1 MGGSG
6 AAPLAFGGLLLGMGA
21 LVVSASEGL
30 GVEAPPE
37 HFLYQSKSECHFSNG
52 TQRIR
57 ALDRYFFD
65 RQELFYFDSDR
76 GKYVA
81 VAEMMESEV
90 EEWNQ
95 DKDDLQ
101 SQIAEVD
108 RFCRHN
114 YEIDA
119 PFAQARRVQP
129 KVKITP
135 TDNVESSPHN
145 TLLICTVNRF
155 FPAGIEIKWFRN
167 GKEEPKVWTTD
178 LIRNGDWTFH
188 IEVMLETKPER
199 GDVYTCQVEHA
210 SFEGPVT
217 VKWEPQSD
225 SARSKMWTG
234 IVGIVLGLVFGATG
248 LALYLKNKKG
258 QAVPQPA
265 GNFPLCSSI
274 LLLLPQPP
282 SPGCLLCPR
291 HGFLVEQRG
300 GFLWTSPSPDAH
312 TPISG
317 PGRGSPGE
325 CPIWETVKQSSR
337 PSGETRAGVWP
348 LGDKALLPNAGHLF
362 RVGVPLSPQRLHP
375 LRLGPHATAGQ
386 VGVEKNVPISVLLSG
401 L

>member
-1 MGGSG
+1 MTLPRLGGGLDARGAERRSGRGLQEFPPGLSGESPIWESSGGEEERRMGGSG

-37 HFLYQSKSECHFSNG
+37 HFLYQGKHECHFSNG

-57 ALDRYFFD
+57 YLERHFFD
-65 RQELFYFDSDR
+65 RQELAYFDSER
-76 GKYVA
+76 GKFVA
-81 VAEMMESEV
+81 VAELGEPTV
-90 EEWNQ
+90 KAWNQ
-95 DKDDLQ
+95 DKDLLRGEM
-101 SQIAEVD
+101 AAVD
-108 RFCRHN
+108 SFCRHN
-114 YEIDA
+114 YEIHA
-119 PFAQARRVQP
+119 PFAHSRRVQP

-258 QAVPQPA
+258 QTVPQPA
-265 GNFPLCSSI
+265 GL
-274 LLLLPQPP
+274 
-282 SPGCLLCPR
+282 
-291 HGFLVEQRG
+291 
-300 GFLWTSPSPDAH
+300 
-312 TPISG
+312 IS
-317 PGRGSPGE
+317 
-325 CPIWETVKQSSR
+325 
-337 PSGETRAGVWP
+337 
-348 LGDKALLPNAGHLF
+348 
-362 RVGVPLSPQRLHP
+362 
-375 LRLGPHATAGQ
+375 
-386 VGVEKNVPISVLLSG
+386 
-401 L
+401 

>member
-6 AAPLAFGGLLLGMGA
+6 AAPLAFGGLLLGM

-37 HFLYQSKSECHFSNG
+37 HFLFQKKGECHFSNG
-52 TQRIR
+52 KQRVHFLQR
-57 ALDRYFFD
+57 DFFD

-76 GKYVA
+76 EKFMA
-81 VAEMMESEV
+81 VAELAESQV
-90 EEWNQ
+90 KIWNQ
-95 DKDDLQ
+95 DKDALRGMM
-101 SQIAEVD
+101 SNVD
-108 RFCRHN
+108 ACRLN
-114 YEIDA
+114 YEIFD
-119 PFAQARRVQP
+119 PFSQARRVQP
-129 KVKITP
+129 QVKITP
-135 TDNVESSPHN
+135 TDNDESSPHN

-217 VKWEPQSD
+217 VQWEPQSD

-258 QAVPQPA
+258 
-265 GNFPLCSSI
+265 L
-274 LLLLPQPP
+274 
-282 SPGCLLCPR
+282 
-291 HGFLVEQRG
+291 
-300 GFLWTSPSPDAH
+300 
-312 TPISG
+312 IS
-317 PGRGSPGE
+317 
-325 CPIWETVKQSSR
+325 
-337 PSGETRAGVWP
+337 
-348 LGDKALLPNAGHLF
+348 
-362 RVGVPLSPQRLHP
+362 
-375 LRLGPHATAGQ
+375 
-386 VGVEKNVPISVLLSG
+386 
-401 L
+401 

>member
-37 HFLYQSKSECHFSNG
+37 HFLFQQKPECHFFNG
-52 TQRIR
+52 TQRVR
-57 ALDRYFFD
+57 LLYRLFFD
-65 RQELFYFDSDR
+65 RQELSYFDSDR
-76 GKYVA
+76 GKFVA
-81 VAEMMESEV
+81 VAELGEPEV
-90 EEWNQ
+90 KGWNQ
-95 DKDDLQ
+95 DKDFLRGQ
-101 SQIAEVD
+101 MSMVD
-108 RFCRHN
+108 AFCRHN
-114 YEIDA
+114 YELA
-119 PFAQARRVQP
+119 EPLSQARRVQP

-210 SFEGPVT
+210 SFEGPVM
-217 VKWEPQSD
+217 VQW
-225 SARSKMWTG
+225 
-234 IVGIVLGLVFGATG
+234 
-248 LALYLKNKKG
+248 G

>member
-37 HFLYQSKSECHFSNG
+37 HFLHQKRAECRFFNG

-57 ALDRYFFD
+57 FLHSYFFSQ
-65 RQELFYFDSDR
+65 QELYYFDSDR
-76 GKYVA
+76 EKFVA
-81 VAEMMESEV
+81 VAELGEPEAKRF
-90 EEWNQ
+90 NQ
-95 DKDDLQ
+95 DKDLLRGQ
-101 SQIAEVD
+101 MAYVD
-108 RFCRHN
+108 SFCRRN
-114 YEIDA
+114 YRILN
-119 PFAQARRVQP
+119 PFSQSRGIQP

-145 TLLICTVNRF
+145 TLLICTVGSF
-155 FPAGIEIKWFRN
+155 FPAGIEIRWFRN

-217 VKWEPQSD
+217 VQWEPQSD

-248 LALYLKNKKG
+248 LALYLKKKKG

-265 GNFPLCSSI
+265 GL
-274 LLLLPQPP
+274 
-282 SPGCLLCPR
+282 
-291 HGFLVEQRG
+291 
-300 GFLWTSPSPDAH
+300 
-312 TPISG
+312 IS
-317 PGRGSPGE
+317 
-325 CPIWETVKQSSR
+325 
-337 PSGETRAGVWP
+337 
-348 LGDKALLPNAGHLF
+348 
-362 RVGVPLSPQRLHP
+362 
-375 LRLGPHATAGQ
+375 
-386 VGVEKNVPISVLLSG
+386 
-401 L
+401 

>member
-1 MGGSG
+1 MTLPGLGGGLDARGAERWSGRGLQEFPPGLSGESPIWGEEERRMGGSG

-21 LVVSASEGL
+21 LVVSSLEGL

-37 HFLYQSKSECHFSNG
+37 HFLFQGKAECHFFNG

-57 ALDRYFFD
+57 YLERHFFD
-65 RQELFYFDSDR
+65 RQELCYFDSDR
-76 GKYVA
+76 GKFVA
-81 VAEMMESEV
+81 VAELAESQAKI
-90 EEWNQ
+90 WNQ
-95 DKDDLQ
+95 DKAFLQ
-101 SQIAEVD
+101 SRKAAVD
-108 RFCRHN
+108 SFCRYN
-114 YEIDA
+114 YGILDT
-119 PFAQARRVQP
+119 FSQSLRVQP
-129 KVKITP
+129 QVKITP
-135 TDNVESSPHN
+135 TDNDESSPHN

-258 QAVPQPA
+258 
-265 GNFPLCSSI
+265 L
-274 LLLLPQPP
+274 
-282 SPGCLLCPR
+282 
-291 HGFLVEQRG
+291 
-300 GFLWTSPSPDAH
+300 
-312 TPISG
+312 IS
-317 PGRGSPGE
+317 
-325 CPIWETVKQSSR
+325 
-337 PSGETRAGVWP
+337 
-348 LGDKALLPNAGHLF
+348 
-362 RVGVPLSPQRLHP
+362 
-375 LRLGPHATAGQ
+375 
-386 VGVEKNVPISVLLSG
+386 
-401 L
+401 

>member
-6 AAPLAFGGLLLGMGA
+6 AAHLAFWGLLLGMGA

-30 GVEAPPE
+30 GVEEPPE
-37 HFLYQSKSECHFSNG
+37 HFLHQAKSECHFSNG

-57 ALDRYFFD
+57 YLDRYFFG
-65 RQELFYFDSDR
+65 RQELTYFDSDL
-76 GKYVA
+76 GKFVA
-81 VAEMMESEV
+81 VAELGELIAKQ
-90 EEWNQ
+90 WNQ
-95 DKDDLQ
+95 DKDYLQ
-101 SQIAEVD
+101 SERAEVD

-114 YEIDA
+114 YGVLE
-119 PFAQARRVQP
+119 PFSQARRVQP

-135 TDNVESSPHN
+135 TDNDESSPHN
-145 TLLICTVNRF
+145 TLLICNVNRF

-217 VKWEPQSD
+217 VQWEPQSD

-258 QAVPQPA
+258 RTVPQPA
-265 GNFPLCSSI
+265 GL
-274 LLLLPQPP
+274 
-282 SPGCLLCPR
+282 
-291 HGFLVEQRG
+291 
-300 GFLWTSPSPDAH
+300 
-312 TPISG
+312 IS
-317 PGRGSPGE
+317 
-325 CPIWETVKQSSR
+325 
-337 PSGETRAGVWP
+337 
-348 LGDKALLPNAGHLF
+348 
-362 RVGVPLSPQRLHP
+362 
-375 LRLGPHATAGQ
+375 
-386 VGVEKNVPISVLLSG
+386 
-401 L
+401 

>member
-6 AAPLAFGGLLLGMGA
+6 AAPLAFGGLLLGM

-37 HFLYQSKSECHFSNG
+37 HFLYQGKAECHFSNG

-57 ALDRYFFD
+57 YLERHFFD
-65 RQELFYFDSDR
+65 RQELMYFDSDR
-76 GKYVA
+76 GKFVA
-81 VAEMMESEV
+81 VVELAESQV
-90 EEWNQ
+90 KRWNQ
-95 DKDDLQ
+95 DKDFMRSRKAAVDSYCRYNYGIFDPFSQ
-101 SQIAEVD
+101 S
-108 RFCRHN
+108 
-114 YEIDA
+114 
-119 PFAQARRVQP
+119 RRVQP

-135 TDNVESSPHN
+135 TDNIESSPHN

-210 SFEGPVT
+210 SFEGPIT

-265 GNFPLCSSI
+265 GL
-274 LLLLPQPP
+274 
-282 SPGCLLCPR
+282 
-291 HGFLVEQRG
+291 
-300 GFLWTSPSPDAH
+300 
-312 TPISG
+312 IS
-317 PGRGSPGE
+317 
-325 CPIWETVKQSSR
+325 
-337 PSGETRAGVWP
+337 
-348 LGDKALLPNAGHLF
+348 
-362 RVGVPLSPQRLHP
+362 
-375 LRLGPHATAGQ
+375 
-386 VGVEKNVPISVLLSG
+386 
-401 L
+401 